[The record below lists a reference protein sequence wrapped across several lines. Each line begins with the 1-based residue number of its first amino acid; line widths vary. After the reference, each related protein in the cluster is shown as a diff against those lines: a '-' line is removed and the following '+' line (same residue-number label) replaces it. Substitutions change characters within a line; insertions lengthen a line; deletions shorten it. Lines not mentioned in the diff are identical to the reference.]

1 MYKQPYRSGTPALGG
16 LSGSK
21 IAMILVVIFLLGLCL
36 TVTIELRKLDDA
48 DLRVMTTLYQER
60 YNEVY
65 KGKPITPSVEVRAAA
80 TLRDYPI
87 TMLTLVGLFMLYSWW
102 SHRAGYKLQAPL
114 CAVFV
119 LLGISTSTRVLFEGF
134 YGLTGEA
141 GFIILGAMIMPVT
154 FFLAMYFRLQLPKK
168 AFGVVTALI
177 LMMVGLN
184 FITIFIGESKNGSFN
199 WITLGGISLQPSE
212 FVKAGL
218 IVLGCCAFINTRR
231 KLLYS
236 ALIVVGCI
244 VVALS
249 GDIGAVVIF
258 GCLFIVMTQLLYDEE
273 WLSLLIIVLGIAAFA
288 AIILLSKNKIIS
300 ETAYRRMQDWGNAMT
315 NEKIFQ
321 QKNFITATVLGG
333 WKGLGIENAKQFFQ
347 IYAGGTD
354 GVLACVQ
361 AVYGLPMLLVTMGC
375 YIIIILQCGFNHGT
389 APSCHLFLTQIA
401 VFFTVQVLLN
411 YGGALDVLPFTGIV
425 SPLLSQGGSSTLCTM
440 ALMGIMFACL
450 AYKTTIPPMEGA

>member
-1 MYKQPYRSGTPALGG
+1 MYKQPYRSGLSAREG
-16 LSGSK
+16 LPFDK
-21 IAMILVVIFLLGLCL
+21 IAMLLVVVFLLGLCL
-36 TVTIELRKLDDA
+36 TVSIELRQLDDA
-48 DLRVMTTLYQER
+48 TLRVMTTLYQER

-87 TMLTLVGLFMLYSWW
+87 TMLALVGFFLLYSWW
-102 SHRAGYKLQAPL
+102 CRRAGYQFQAPL
-114 CAVFV
+114 CALFT
-119 LLGISTSTRVLFEGF
+119 LLGISTSTRVLYEGF

-141 GFIILGAMIMPVT
+141 GFILLGCIVMPIT
-154 FFLAMYFRLQLPKK
+154 FFLAMRLRMQLSTK
-168 AFGVVTALI
+168 AFRMVTALI
-177 LMMVGLN
+177 LLMVGLN
-184 FITIFIGESKNGSFN
+184 IITIFVGDSRNGSYN

-218 IVLGCCAFINTRR
+218 IVLGCCAFITTRR
-231 KLLYS
+231 KLLCS
-236 ALIVVGCI
+236 VLSILGCI
-244 VVALS
+244 TVALS
-249 GDIGAVVIF
+249 SDIGAVVIF

-273 WLSLLIIVLGIAAFA
+273 WLSLLIITLGVAAFVS
-288 AIILLSKNKIIS
+288 IILLSKNKIIS
-300 ETAYRRMQDWGNAMT
+300 ETAYRRMQDWGDAMT
-315 NEKIFQ
+315 NKNFFQ

-333 WKGLGIENAKQFFQ
+333 WKGLGIANAEQFFK

-375 YIIIILQCGFNHGT
+375 YIVIILQCGFNRGT
-389 APSCHLFLTQIA
+389 TPSCHLFLTQIA

-411 YGGALDVLPFTGIV
+411 YGGSLDVLPFTGIV
-425 SPLLSQGGSSTLCTM
+425 APLMSQGGSSTLCTM

-450 AYKTTIPPMEGA
+450 AHKTTISTKGM